1 MDEITE
7 SELYSDE
14 GSGCGDNDKLYSDDF
29 PIVYVRR
36 IKKCSDKLSNQQ
48 KKSDRVYNSLQACV
62 FCQKLFHHIV
72 PHLKAKHSNEVK
84 GLSSLDFNMLRLK
97 GNDAHNQQVKL
108 VEKGELI
115 LSRRPVESFKTAD
128 YGPCPH
134 CSDWMLKTTF
144 VRHQSKCK
152 APDLVQKLSNK
163 EIILTSNIKSG
174 HIEVGQVSELMLH
187 EVFPTMTIDEN
198 TKIAQRDLI
207 ILGLGESWLRRSYS
221 NKLKRANNTSSR
233 MRLARRYLQILKG
246 YEDELMIKR
255 RRAVILCTI
264 T

>member
-1 MDEITE
+1 
-7 SELYSDE
+7 
-14 GSGCGDNDKLYSDDF
+14 
-29 PIVYVRR
+29 
-36 IKKCSDKLSNQQ
+36 
-48 KKSDRVYNSLQACV
+48 
-62 FCQKLFHHIV
+62 
-72 PHLKAKHSNEVK
+72 
-84 GLSSLDFNMLRLK
+84 
-97 GNDAHNQQVKL
+97 
-108 VEKGELI
+108 
-115 LSRRPVESFKTAD
+115 
-128 YGPCPH
+128 
-134 CSDWMLKTTF
+134 MLKTTF

>member
-1 MDEITE
+1 
-7 SELYSDE
+7 
-14 GSGCGDNDKLYSDDF
+14 
-29 PIVYVRR
+29 
-36 IKKCSDKLSNQQ
+36 
-48 KKSDRVYNSLQACV
+48 
-62 FCQKLFHHIV
+62 
-72 PHLKAKHSNEVK
+72 
-84 GLSSLDFNMLRLK
+84 
-97 GNDAHNQQVKL
+97 
-108 VEKGELI
+108 
-115 LSRRPVESFKTAD
+115 
-128 YGPCPH
+128 
-134 CSDWMLKTTF
+134 MLKTTF

-233 MRLARRYLQILKG
+233 MRLARRYLQILRG

>member
-1 MDEITE
+1 
-7 SELYSDE
+7 L
-14 GSGCGDNDKLYSDDF
+14 L
-29 PIVYVRR
+29 
-36 IKKCSDKLSNQQ
+36 
-48 KKSDRVYNSLQACV
+48 A
-62 FCQKLFHHIV
+62 LF
-72 PHLKAKHSNEVK
+72 S
-84 GLSSLDFNMLRLK
+84 
-97 GNDAHNQQVKL
+97 KL

-187 EVFPTMTIDEN
+187 EVFPTRAFQVMVHSIT
-198 TKIAQRDLI
+198 ALLLFI
-207 ILGLGESWLRRSYS
+207 I
-221 NKLKRANNTSSR
+221 NSSS
-233 MRLARRYLQILKG
+233 
-246 YEDELMIKR
+246 
-255 RRAVILCTI
+255 
-264 T
+264 